1 MNPNQQVKKKS
12 IEKLSENSKLAL
24 KSKCKRDKQDKKK
37 NPQSLLHQG
46 KLKVQQILCSN
57 EDDEMLESDLGELLN
72 IYKSKDKFGKMIAL
86 SFAAQKYS
94 KTVVMEAFNCSKR
107 KVDEARKLQVLSAGI
122 KTPDISKHNR
132 LKLDINKCNRFLDFI
147 FNNGLLQDVAYRTSV
162 LKYTN
167 GEKQVVPHAILIA
180 RFKHMVTYQKLCDV
194 SFQPLSERT
203 LCRILNELNP

>member
-1 MNPNQQVKKKS
+1 
-12 IEKLSENSKLAL
+12 
-24 KSKCKRDKQDKKK
+24 
-37 NPQSLLHQG
+37 
-46 KLKVQQILCSN
+46 
-57 EDDEMLESDLGELLN
+57 MLESDLDELLN

-94 KTVVMEAFNCSKR
+94 KTVVMEAFNCSKW
-107 KVDEARKLQVLSAGI
+107 KVDEARKLQVFSAGI

-167 GEKQVVPHAILIA
+167 GEKQVVPHAILVA

-194 SFQPLSERT
+194 SFQPLSECT
-203 LCRILNELNP
+203 LCRILNELNSWQRKSLAGLDDTTADGLNGFKSLRNAIINFFGRKKNYLLDWSTQRGI

>member
-1 MNPNQQVKKKS
+1 
-12 IEKLSENSKLAL
+12 
-24 KSKCKRDKQDKKK
+24 
-37 NPQSLLHQG
+37 
-46 KLKVQQILCSN
+46 
-57 EDDEMLESDLGELLN
+57 MLESDLGELLN

-107 KVDEARKLQVLSAGI
+107 KVDEARKLQVFSAGI

>member
-1 MNPNQQVKKKS
+1 MSPNQQVKKKS

-57 EDDEMLESDLGELLN
+57 EDDEMLESDLDELLN

-94 KTVVMEAFNCSKR
+94 KTVVMEAFNCSK
-107 KVDEARKLQVLSAGI
+107 
-122 KTPDISKHNR
+122 
-132 LKLDINKCNRFLDFI
+132 
-147 FNNGLLQDVAYRTSV
+147 
-162 LKYTN
+162 
-167 GEKQVVPHAILIA
+167 
-180 RFKHMVTYQKLCDV
+180 
-194 SFQPLSERT
+194 
-203 LCRILNELNP
+203 